1 MIGELRRHLFETL
14 DSLKDKEKPL
24 DVDRAKAVCE
34 VAGKIIETAKVE
46 VSYLQTVGGRGSGFI
61 PQGLLPASKPAD
73 DAIPTQRLPQK

>member
-1 MIGELRRHLFETL
+1 
-14 DSLKDKEKPL
+14 
-24 DVDRAKAVCE
+24 VCE

-73 DAIPTQRLPQK
+73 DAIPAQRLSQK